1 MIVAIL
7 PDASKAE
14 TLLNNL
20 SEADFDLNDVSVILH
35 DPVMRNKIA
44 QDAGPLRGVM
54 PDQLSTALLKAGVSA
69 KDVQQCADAVAHGK
83 AVVAMKV
90 DPKYESS
97 AREMFQDMSADIVEA

>member
-35 DPVMRNKIA
+35 DPATRNKIA
-44 QDAGPLRGVM
+44 HDAGPLRGVL
-54 PDQLSTALLKAGVSA
+54 PDQLASALGKAGVSTA
-69 KDVQQCADAVAHGK
+69 QARQCADAVVHGK
-83 AVVAMKV
+83 AVIAMKV
-90 DPKYESS
+90 DPKYEAS
-97 AREMFQDMSADIVEA
+97 AREMFQDMSAEILES